1 MSVFGI
7 VAPLVTVDVPA
18 IGDAD
23 VVVATVVAT
32 VGAVVGDAT
41 ESVAVGAPGV
51 CDGAMGA
58 VGIAVGDALPLLHAA
73 RAAEAAAAVMSV
85 KNRLRV
91 SIAVSDCMI
100 CSSLLWQSRAIGA
113 SSLATLPRHCGAAI
127 TDF

>member
-7 VAPLVTVDVPA
+7 VAPLVTVGVPA
-18 IGDAD
+18 IPDAD
-23 VVVATVVAT
+23 GAVGAAEGGRAVGVVVGT
-32 VGAVVGDAT
+32 GAR
-41 ESVAVGAPGV
+41 SVAVGAPGV
-51 CDGAMGA
+51 GDD
-58 VGIAVGDALPLLHAA
+58 VGGTGEGDALPLLHAA